1 MPISRVSA
9 LGFYDTRTVTA
20 LGFVDE
26 TFVDTTTYVNLSGFS
41 VTANLGTVASTTDSP
56 LLPSVSAT
64 ISLGT
69 VTAVGGETQVSVTG
83 VSATTAIGVAELV
96 TQMTNIKIGST
107 TPAEIHVGGT
117 RIYKAYAGPNLVWYQ
132 TQRATQYRGSTST
145 TVGGTR
151 RPGPLNIY
159 YRRHIF
165 AFTYTASEL
174 ASFDIISGSVIS
186 RLRWYAENPVG
197 SSYSPLPNYAIRM
210 MHISNGTIST
220 NPTNLGGGQTSS
232 NVTDVKA
239 QHNYDATPSGY
250 HEMILDN
257 NFTYNGSDS
266 IGFIFAW
273 GQNPTNYQSDG
284 TSRLIGSGIIWSTR
298 TDSAGTYTVTD
309 LASSG
314 YTTANLTSSTNA
326 QGRPVIEMYT
336 T

>member
-1 MPISRVSA
+1 MPVSRVSA

-20 LGFVDE
+20 FGFVDE
-26 TFVDTTTYVNLSGFS
+26 TFTDTTTYVQPSGFS
-41 VTANLGTVASTTDSP
+41 AATNIGAVTATTNSP
-56 LLPSVSAT
+56 SLPSLSAT
-64 ISLGT
+64 ISLGA
-69 VTAVGGETQVSVTG
+69 VTPVGGATELPLTG
-83 VSATTAIGVAELV
+83 VSAATVIGVAELV
-96 TQMTNIKIGST
+96 TPMTNIKIGST
-107 TPAEIHVGGT
+107 TLTEIHVGGT

-132 TQRATQYRGSTST
+132 SQRTTQYRGSTST
-145 TVGGTR
+145 QLGGTR

-159 YRRHIF
+159 YRRHVF
-165 AFTYTASEL
+165 GFTYTASEL
-174 ASFDIISGSVIS
+174 GSFGLISGSVIS
-186 RLRWYAENPVG
+186 KLRWYAENPVG

-210 MHISNGTIST
+210 MHISNGTINT
-220 NPTNLGGGQTSS
+220 NPTNLGSLSSS

-250 HEMILDN
+250 HEMTLDN
-257 NFTYNGSDS
+257 NFTYNGSDA

-284 TSRLIGSGIIWSTR
+284 VSRLMPDGIVWATR
-298 TDSAGTYTVTD
+298 TDTGGTYTVTD